1 MKLNNIGM
9 GGWGSKI
16 NRPSG
21 AGVWI
26 TFRHFFDK
34 LLLSF
39 MNSLNDFCF
48 HFYIDYLLLLFYTN
62 LHLNQLC

>member
-1 MKLNNIGM
+1 M

-39 MNSLNDFCF
+39 MNSLIDFLLSFLYLIIYSCCF
-48 HFYIDYLLLLFYTN
+48 I
-62 LHLNQLC
+62 QISI